1 MIESVRRI
9 TNLNILKYL
18 MCSIFTMLL
27 ETIIGL
33 IIIIIVDLDVV
44 FINSISIM
52 LGATVH
58 YLLISKK
65 VFHNKIEIYTVIKY
79 ILSFI
84 MGLFLQNLVLSVFY
98 GHILVMYNDNIRF
111 IVSKVMS
118 VGISFVVTYFIRKN
132 LFMNKKTD

>member
-84 MGLFLQNLVLSVFY
+84 IGLFLQNLVLSVFY